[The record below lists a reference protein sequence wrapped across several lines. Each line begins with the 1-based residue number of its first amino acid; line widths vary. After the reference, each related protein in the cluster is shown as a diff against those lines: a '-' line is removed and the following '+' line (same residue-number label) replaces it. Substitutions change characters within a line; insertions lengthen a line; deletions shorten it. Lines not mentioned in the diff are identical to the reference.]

1 MMGSEEIL
9 PKNLVIL
16 PAGTRMPLAILE
28 PSPLIIVIFPN
39 FFSAGITGGLGEC
52 LDTIIGEH
60 VETDA
65 AQPIRAGEAEADIAD
80 MNEKR
85 TKKRINKKVK
95 INL

>member
-9 PKNLVIL
+9 PQNLVIL

-28 PSPLIIVIFPN
+28 PSPLISVIFPN
-39 FFSAGITGGLGEC
+39 VFSAGGGSGEC

-65 AQPIRAGEAEADIAD
+65 TDAEQPILEGDNNDI
-80 MNEKR
+80 
-85 TKKRINKKVK
+85 KVEVEQSDE
-95 INL
+95 N

>member
-9 PKNLVIL
+9 PQNLVIL

-28 PSPLIIVIFPN
+28 PSPLISVIFPN
-39 FFSAGITGGLGEC
+39 VFSAGIGAGEGGSGEC

-65 AQPIRAGEAEADIAD
+65 EQPILEGE
-80 MNEKR
+80 
-85 TKKRINKKVK
+85 
-95 INL
+95 

>member
-1 MMGSEEIL
+1 
-9 PKNLVIL
+9 
-16 PAGTRMPLAILE
+16 
-28 PSPLIIVIFPN
+28 VIFPN

-65 AQPIRAGEAEADIAD
+65 EQPILEGDNDDIKEMD
-80 MNEKR
+80 RKETKR
-85 TKKRINKKVK
+85 RINKKEE